1 MTLEEAK
8 KMDIQ
13 SIIVGVFV
21 LLSALAA
28 VLGFGMLSIGILMV
42 LAFCYVMAGMGKD
55 RGRHVFPLLYRIDGL
70 SAHLHHLGQLLLG
83 DAQNGPFNTDIVC
96 HN

>member
-1 MTLEEAK
+1 MKKKMTLEEAK

-55 RGRHVFPLLYRIDGL
+55 LKELCDGL
-70 SAHLHHLGQLLLG
+70 VEECESRYGK
-83 DAQNGPFNTDIVC
+83 
-96 HN
+96 